1 MRLAIASKPDGISS
15 KEQTKPYKMKTRFEP
30 MIPLSEKELLEIDG
44 GNPALF
50 IASAAFGIA
59 CIYYA
64 GYAIGKWMC
73 DCD

>member
-1 MRLAIASKPDGISS
+1 MINQQNL
-15 KEQTKPYKMKTRFEP
+15 EKMKTNIAS
-30 MIPLSEKELLEIDG
+30 MIPLSENELTEICG

-50 IASAAFGIA
+50 IAGAALGIA

-73 DCD
+73 ACD